1 MGICHSLWVSAA
13 DLCEGTI
20 NKIDIVNCRQII
32 CTFQH
37 FKIPVMKL
45 RILLLFL
52 AFQSITFGLNAQAAI
67 SMQGTIRN
75 SSGTAVDDGKYSLT
89 FRIYT
94 AATGGS
100 PVWSETQDNIKVVG
114 GVYSAILGEVNP
126 LNAAFNVPY
135 YVGLSVDGGQE
146 LSPRF
151 RLTSA
156 PYALSLIGQS
166 NTFPSSGTVGI
177 GTATPDPNTAL
188 TVSGGSDNAK
198 LLVTAPGDKNA
209 LIWMRSGNLLSGIQ
223 MGASGNFDITA
234 PGALYFSGSRVHLVG
249 GGQIRAYTDED
260 GFIVNNRLHATS
272 SIYAANAITS
282 GGVLNAVNMFLSSG
296 DLSSTANIDLKL
308 YRGSDQHIRLRGDGW
323 TEFNKAIYAPSH
335 ISQYFTNNV
344 RYLDQ
349 GGVGLGGS
357 SSNQEISI
365 WAEKR
370 IRAEAFLTASD
381 RRIKKDL
388 RPSSG
393 IADLAKLMQLK
404 VTDYRH
410 IDSLDK
416 GPGVVKGFIAQQV
429 EEVYPEAVNR
439 QISSIPDIFAKPV
452 AVRVNGDAAT
462 FSMSAGHS
470 LSTGDRVRIFQDGG
484 DQKEYEVIGTE
495 DSSFTVKDWN
505 SAFNDASKVFVY
517 GKEVNDFRQVD
528 YDKIHTLNVSATQEL
543 ARQLEQLRAENAEL
557 KRANETGTA
566 ELNRVLGEMQRTNE
580 IMNGRLAKLEALL
593 EASSSKR

>member
-1 MGICHSLWVSAA
+1 
-13 DLCEGTI
+13 
-20 NKIDIVNCRQII
+20 
-32 CTFQH
+32 
-37 FKIPVMKL
+37 MKF
-45 RILLLFL
+45 RILLLFF
-52 AFQSITFGLNAQAAI
+52 AFFAITIEINAQAAI

-166 NTFPSSGTVGI
+166 NTFPSSGTVGV

-188 TVSGGSDNAK
+188 TVSGGSDDAK

-260 GFIVNNRLHATS
+260 GFIVNNRLYATN
-272 SIYAANAITS
+272 SIHAANAITS

-323 TEFNKAIYAPSH
+323 TEFNKALYVPGSID
-335 ISQYFTNNV
+335 QYFASNFHAVLGTGWN
-344 RYLDQ
+344 
-349 GGVGLGGS
+349 GLGGANTT
-357 SSNQEISI
+357 NQVSVRASKYIV
-365 WAEKR
+365 AESF
-370 IRAEAFLTASD
+370 AAVSD

-452 AVRVNGDAAT
+452 AVRVNADAAT

-470 LSTGDRVRIFQDGG
+470 LSTGDHVRIFQDGG